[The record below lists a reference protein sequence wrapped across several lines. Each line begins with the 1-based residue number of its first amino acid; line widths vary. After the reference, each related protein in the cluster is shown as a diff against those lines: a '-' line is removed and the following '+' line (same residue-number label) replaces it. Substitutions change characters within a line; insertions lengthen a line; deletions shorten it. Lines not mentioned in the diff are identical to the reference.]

1 MLLSQVHTVR
11 GTGILQQFVDK
22 QQLPREMGGDFNH
35 SHDDWLTFR
44 MVRNYLASCLVL
56 QGICHGSHYSLF

>member
-1 MLLSQVHTVR
+1 VHLVR

-44 MVRNYLASCLVL
+44 LVRTYLARRLV
-56 QGICHGSHYSLF
+56 